1 VNDRT
6 PRDGASG
13 RPRQGAPRGSSASS
27 RTGTRTGTSARGGV
41 GVSARP
47 ARGAR
52 STARTTR
59 RPAGRPAAGAPG
71 GVAPV
76 TVTVWDHLG
85 ALVDLRRRLPAP
97 RRARAK
103 LRISSALFVVLLLLG
118 ILVVRLTYLQLVHSH
133 DYGVRAERQRVTTE
147 ALFAPRGTITD
158 RNGSALAY
166 DVPTRTVIGDPSAL
180 THPTMRYAANIPGTP
195 EKAAT
200 ALSPLLGLPVD
211 VLTKKLT
218 GANRYV
224 KLATQVP
231 LETATKI
238 SALAVPGISMV
249 DTTQR
254 IYPGKDLAA
263 GALGFVD
270 GADNGV
276 GGIEQQWNKQ
286 LQGTPGSLL
295 VEQSTEGAQLP
306 FGVHKQVDAKPGTG
320 LRLTLDR
327 DLQYTAQAELAA
339 EVQAA
344 GARGGAVIS
353 MRPTGEILA
362 LATAPSMDLSD
373 PGAAPAS
380 ARGNSAVSQVYEPG
394 SVNKVITA
402 AAAIETGTATPD
414 TPITVPPSIH
424 VAGQDFV
431 DAEAHGTERL
441 TFTGVLAQS
450 SNIGTIE
457 VAQKLG
463 NQTLYDYLRKFG
475 LGSTTGSGLPG
486 ESPGI
491 LAPVQKWS
499 GTQAA
504 TIPFGQ
510 GMAATVLQVAGVYA
524 TIANGGVR
532 PVPRLVDATVAP
544 DGTTTVLPVKP
555 GTRVVSE
562 QTAKTVSQ
570 MLEAVT
576 GGSGTAPLA
585 AIPGYQVAGKTG
597 TAYAVSN
604 GRYDGGYVA
613 SFVGFAPADAPALL
627 TVVVLDHP
635 TTSHFGGDVAAPVFH
650 AVESFGLKTL
660 AVPPTGATL
669 PPAKL
674 TW

>member
-1 VNDRT
+1 AVTARSGARAGRT
-6 PRDGASG
+6 PTRGSRPRSGG
-13 RPRQGAPRGSSASS
+13 RPRG
-27 RTGTRTGTSARGGV
+27 GT
-41 GVSARP
+41 
-47 ARGAR
+47 
-52 STARTTR
+52 
-59 RPAGRPAAGAPG
+59 PG

-76 TVTVWDHLG
+76 TVTLWDHLS
-85 ALVDLRRRLPAP
+85 ALLALRERLPAP

-103 LRISSALFVVLLLLG
+103 LRISSALFVVLVLLG
-118 ILVVRLTYLQLVHSH
+118 VLVVRLTYLQFAHSH
-133 DYGVRAERQRVTTE
+133 DYGLRAEQQRVTTE
-147 ALFAPRGTITD
+147 ALFAPRGAITD
-158 RNGSALAY
+158 RTGNPLAY

-180 THPTMRYAANIPGTP
+180 THPTMRYSASVPGTP
-195 EKAAT
+195 EKAAA

-218 GANRYV
+218 GANKYV

-231 LETATKI
+231 LETATRI
-238 SALAVPGISMV
+238 GALAVPGISMV
-249 DTTQR
+249 DTSQR
-254 IYPGKDLAA
+254 MYPGKDLAA

-295 VEQSTEGAQLP
+295 VEQSSSGAQLP

-320 LRLTLDR
+320 LKLTLDR

-353 MRPTGEILA
+353 MKPTGEILA
-362 LATAPSMDLSD
+362 LATAPSMDLTN
-373 PGAAPAS
+373 PGAAPAA
-380 ARGNSAVSQVYEPG
+380 ARGNSAVSEVYEPG

-402 AAAIETGTATPD
+402 AAAIETGTATPE
-414 TPITVPPSIH
+414 TQIVVPPSIH

-544 DGTTTVLPVKP
+544 DGTTTPVPGKP
-555 GTRVVSE
+555 GTRVVSAA
-562 QTAKTVSQ
+562 TAKTVSQ

-576 GGSGTAPLA
+576 GGAGTAPAA
-585 AIPGYQVAGKTG
+585 AIPGYRVAGKTG

-613 SFVGFAPADAPALL
+613 SFVGFAPADAPALI

-635 TTSHFGGDVAAPVFH
+635 TTSHFGGEVAAPVFH

-660 AVPPTGATL
+660 AVPPTGATP

-674 TW
+674 NW